1 MPVCVVRTCLRAYTH
16 RQARTGRHCAPTKKE
31 VLKVAFNNYAKDN
44 KKSFNQGE
52 DGFWRRNNNKY

>member
-1 MPVCVVRTCLRAYTH
+1 MLYAI
-16 RQARTGRHCAPTKKE
+16 KE
-31 VLKVAFNNYAKDN
+31 VLKVAFNDYAKDN

>member
-1 MPVCVVRTCLRAYTH
+1 VIIILYKIFSLYAI
-16 RQARTGRHCAPTKKE
+16 KE
-31 VLKVAFNNYAKDN
+31 VLKVAFNDYAKDN